1 MQANFEQKSQTLKE
15 IVLKND
21 DSIGF
26 YSTFF
31 WACAIRVVYPA
42 RACMSGKC
50 FSVYSRDTSFLS
62 DEEFTEVAFATI
74 QSPENK
80 ILY

>member
-21 DSIGF
+21 DGLDF

-31 WACAIRVVYPA
+31 WACATRVVYPA

-50 FSVYSRDTSFLS
+50 FSVYCK
-62 DEEFTEVAFATI
+62 EVFSKHILDVA
-74 QSPENK
+74 QSQWP
-80 ILY
+80 L